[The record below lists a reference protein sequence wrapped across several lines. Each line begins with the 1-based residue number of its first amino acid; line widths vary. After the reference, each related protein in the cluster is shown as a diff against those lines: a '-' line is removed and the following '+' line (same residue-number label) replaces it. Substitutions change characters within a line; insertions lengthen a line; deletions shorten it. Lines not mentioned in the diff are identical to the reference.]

1 VVHRNVKPGNILIG
15 PDGHALLTDFGIA
28 KIYEDTLE
36 LTGEGQLVGTPAYM
50 APEQLQAQAVD
61 ARTDMY
67 ALGVALYQ
75 VLTGELPFVAETPL
89 AVALMHL
96 HSSMRPPRQ
105 RQRPRRAASLP
116 RSG

>member
-1 VVHRNVKPGNILIG
+1 V
-15 PDGHALLTDFGIA
+15 
-28 KIYEDTLE
+28 
-36 LTGEGQLVGTPAYM
+36 
-50 APEQLQAQAVD
+50 
-61 ARTDMY
+61 Y
-67 ALGVALYQ
+67 ALGVVLYQ